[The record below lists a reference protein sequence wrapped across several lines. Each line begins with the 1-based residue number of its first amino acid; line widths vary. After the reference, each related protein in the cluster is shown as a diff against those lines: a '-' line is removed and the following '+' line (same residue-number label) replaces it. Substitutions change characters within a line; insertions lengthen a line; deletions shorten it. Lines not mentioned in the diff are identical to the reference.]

1 MKLRKFC
8 LQKNYDREK
17 KKLLTMRLKKKDI
30 HKPKLE
36 NFKKLKFN
44 NKHNF

>member
-8 LQKNYDREK
+8 LQKTMIEK

-30 HKPKLE
+30 HNPKLE
-36 NFKKLKFN
+36 NFEKLKFN